1 MKGRRRGWG
10 VILGVSA
17 GTGAAIV
24 TPAVEKVYGA
34 DALAR
39 LDAVHR
45 RMIPVR
51 RMTTADEVARFVS
64 PLLDERAA
72 WLNGA
77 TIDFTGGMTQSLLDV
92 VINP

>member
-1 MKGRRRGWG
+1 
-10 VILGVSA
+10 
-17 GTGAAIV
+17 
-24 TPAVEKVYGA
+24 
-34 DALAR
+34 
-39 LDAVHR
+39 
-45 RMIPVR
+45 MIPAR

-64 PLLDERAA
+64 LLLDERAA